1 MINKQIRKTNGT
13 TRKYK
18 RKAIMLE
25 PRDMQNPAEQC
36 EAFSES
42 LSKEM
47 GAGKQMLS
55 KLKAAKIGSDIQ
67 EYIKDAGRK
76 VKKNYMQLKALCN
89 AERTGCAMY
98 ISIMTEAKKEYKE
111 LKRYITIGNA
121 MIRAADKK
129 SKKSTKKEKAN
140 ASKA

>member
-1 MINKQIRKTNGT
+1 
-13 TRKYK
+13 
-18 RKAIMLE
+18 MLE

-76 VKKNYMQLKALCN
+76 VEKHYMHLKALCR
-89 AERTGCAMY
+89 AEKTDRAWY
-98 ISIMTEAKKEYKE
+98 IPVMTEAKKEYKE
-111 LKRYITIGNA
+111 LKRYITIGNS
-121 MIRAADKK
+121 MIRAADKN
-129 SKKSTKKEKAN
+129 SKKGTKKEKAN

>member
-1 MINKQIRKTNGT
+1 
-13 TRKYK
+13 
-18 RKAIMLE
+18 
-25 PRDMQNPAEQC
+25 MQNPAEQC

-47 GAGKQMLS
+47 GSGKQMLS

-76 VKKNYMQLKALCN
+76 VEKHYMHLKALCR
-89 AERTGCAMY
+89 AEKTDRAWY
-98 ISIMTEAKKEYKE
+98 IPVMTEAKKEYNE
-111 LKRYITIGNA
+111 LKRCIRIGRA
-121 MIRAADKK
+121 MIRDKK
-129 SKKSTKKEKAN
+129 SKEKAN

>member
-1 MINKQIRKTNGT
+1 
-13 TRKYK
+13 
-18 RKAIMLE
+18 MLE
-25 PRDMQNPAEQC
+25 PRDMQNPAEHC
-36 EAFSES
+36 EAFSEC

-76 VKKNYMQLKALCN
+76 VEKNYMQLKALCN

-98 ISIMTEAKKEYKE
+98 ISIMTEAKKEYNE
-111 LKRYITIGNA
+111 LKRCIRIGRA
-121 MIRAADKK
+121 MIRDKK
-129 SKKSTKKEKAN
+129 SKEKAN

>member
-1 MINKQIRKTNGT
+1 
-13 TRKYK
+13 
-18 RKAIMLE
+18 MLE

-47 GAGKQMLS
+47 GSGKQMLS

-67 EYIKDAGRK
+67 DYIKDAGRK
-76 VKKNYMQLKALCN
+76 VEKHYMHLKALCR
-89 AERTGCAMY
+89 AEKTDRAWY
-98 ISIMTEAKKEYKE
+98 IPVMTEAKKEYKE

>member
-1 MINKQIRKTNGT
+1 
-13 TRKYK
+13 
-18 RKAIMLE
+18 MLE

-76 VKKNYMQLKALCN
+76 VEKNYMQLKALCN
-89 AERTGCAMY
+89 AEKTDRALY
-98 ISIMTEAKKEYKE
+98 IPIMTEAKKEYKE
-111 LKRYITIGNA
+111 LKRYITIGSA

-129 SKKSTKKEKAN
+129 SKKSSKKEKAN